1 MTDLPRLAIFQNQ
14 STVSIFDLVGAA
26 KDLCRIVWV
35 VGWAD
40 APATRVLERF
50 GDVADV
56 TGMSEIEMIEHLREF
71 RLDGVAVFNDP
82 PLVLA
87 AVVAEG
93 LGLRFHS
100 PRTASILSDK
110 AIQRQT
116 LLNEGVPVP
125 IFATVNLTDH
135 HADVPF
141 PAVLKP
147 RGGAG
152 ARDTFLVHSFDDVA
166 AALSKCEPSEE
177 FILEEWLP
185 DRTENQTLSADI
197 ISVESIALKGTFRHL
212 MVTGR
217 FPYAPPFRD
226 TGGYLPSDL
235 DPSDWESVCALAGTA
250 ARAVGIRDGI
260 IHTEIKM
267 TPSGPR
273 VVEINGRLGGGISKL
288 IERIGGPSLNSWV
301 MRLALGHEVGTFPV
315 LDETGISFFYF
326 AVAPESAMSL
336 ETISGISEL
345 NEMKRQLG
353 IDEIQVN
360 VRPGAA
366 VSIQQTSFTAYVVR
380 IDGLVSSH
388 QELAATITKIDET
401 LQMTWKLS

>member
-14 STVSIFDLVGAA
+14 STVSIFDLVAAA

-40 APATRVLERF
+40 APPSRMLARF

-56 TGMSEIEMIEHLREF
+56 SGMSEGEIVEHLREL

-82 PLVLA
+82 PMILA

-93 LGLRFHS
+93 LGLRFHT
-100 PRTASILSDK
+100 PGTASILSDK
-110 AIQRQT
+110 AVQRQT
-116 LLNEGVPVP
+116 LLDEGVPVP
-125 IFATVNLTDH
+125 KFAAVGVMDH
-135 HADVPF
+135 HTDVPF

-147 RGGAG
+147 RRGAG
-152 ARDTFLVHSFDDVA
+152 ARDTFLVHSFDDVT
-166 AALSKCEPSEE
+166 AALSKCDPSEE
-177 FILEEWLP
+177 FILEEWLA
-185 DRTENQTLSADI
+185 DRTKNQTLSADI
-197 ISVESIALKGTFRHL
+197 ISVESVAIEGIFQHL

-226 TGGYLPSDL
+226 TGGFLPSDL
-235 DPSDWESVCALAGTA
+235 EPSDWESVCAVADVA

-301 MRLALGHEVGTFPV
+301 MKLALKNPVAKFPT
-315 LDETGISFFYF
+315 LEDAGISFFYF
-326 AVAPESAMSL
+326 AVAPEFATSL
-336 ETISGISEL
+336 ETMSGISEL
-345 NEMKRQLG
+345 NEMKNELG
-353 IDEIQVN
+353 IDEIHVN
-360 VRPGAA
+360 IRPGTV
-366 VSIQQTSFTAYVVR
+366 VSTQQTSFTAYVVR
-380 IDGLVSSH
+380 IDGMVSTH
-388 QELAATITKIDET
+388 HELATTLAKIEET
-401 LQMTWKLS
+401 LTMTWTFS

>member
-1 MTDLPRLAIFQNQ
+1 MAELPRLAIFQNQ

-40 APATRVLERF
+40 APPTRMLERF

-56 TGMSEIEMIEHLREF
+56 TGMSDSEMIEFLREF
-71 RLDGVAVFNDP
+71 RLDGVSVFNDP
-82 PLVLA
+82 PLLLA
-87 AVVAEG
+87 AVIAEG

-110 AIQRQT
+110 AMQRQA
-116 LLNEGVPVP
+116 LLDQDVAVPK
-125 IFATVNLTDH
+125 FAAVNLTDH

-152 ARDTFLVHSFDDVA
+152 ARDTFLVHDFDEVA
-166 AALSKCEPSEE
+166 AALSKCSPSEE

-185 DRTENQTLSADI
+185 DRTQNQTLSADI
-197 ISVESIALKGTFRHL
+197 ISVESVAIQGTIQHL

-235 DPSDWESVCALAGTA
+235 APSDWDIVCALAGVA
-250 ARAVGIRDGI
+250 AHALGIRDGI

-273 VVEINGRLGGGISKL
+273 VVEINGRLGGGVSKL
-288 IERIGGPSLNSWV
+288 IERIGGPSLNNWV
-301 MRLALGHEVGTFPV
+301 MKLALGIEVGTFPA
-315 LDETGISFFYF
+315 LNEGSISFFYF
-326 AVAPESAMSL
+326 AVAPESATSL

-345 NEMKRQLG
+345 DEMKRQFG
-353 IDEIQVN
+353 IDEIYLN

-366 VSIQQTSFTAYVVR
+366 VSIQQTSFEAYVVR
-380 IDGLVSSH
+380 IDGMVSSH
-388 QELAATITKIDET
+388 QELAATLIKIEET
-401 LQMTWKLS
+401 LKMTWTLS